1 MTSRTPLVLSTS
13 NDWEPWLELIK
24 IAAIEYDI
32 WKYINPNQPIGA
44 IPILVKPVEPSPA
57 NVKANIRVPSASG
70 PNTYREPTYLDL
82 NSEEREYLRWLT
94 NKYDNDHRI
103 YRQQFEALGKLR
115 VKIQETVNPKH
126 FNYTRAESAYEVM
139 VKLKGRFK
147 PTDYNQQITQKQR
160 SNAPNGLG
168 YSNQGL

>member
-1 MTSRTPLVLSTS
+1 
-13 NDWEPWLELIK
+13 
-24 IAAIEYDI
+24 
-32 WKYINPNQPIGA
+32 
-44 IPILVKPVEPSPA
+44 VEPSPA

-70 PNTYREPTYLDL
+70 PDTYREPTYLDL